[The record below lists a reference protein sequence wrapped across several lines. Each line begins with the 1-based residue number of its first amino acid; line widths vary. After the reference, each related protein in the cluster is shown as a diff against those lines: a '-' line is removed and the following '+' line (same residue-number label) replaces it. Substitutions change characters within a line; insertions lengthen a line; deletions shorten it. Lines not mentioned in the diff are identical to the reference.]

1 MRELNTASNT
11 TVNSVIYTWLLL
23 VSSSLGSLSNN
34 DGDGDG
40 DGYENVTLKGNS
52 RCFKLYRAYYI
63 LIKSSNVGHV
73 LELNSKRLFRSSGK
87 EKESRCV
94 VITSSTKREIWYVHV
109 VVVQC
114 RQRNMQTKRA
124 ERAKLLFCQSKPI
137 VLLPFSSLLAP
148 YYPRHHHHNHHQHQH
163 HRRQTLQ
170 HSASWCYEATGTT
183 PLIIICMGTF
193 SGCLHGGRK
202 ILAAGRP

>member
-34 DGDGDG
+34 DGDGD
-40 DGYENVTLKGNS
+40 VTLKGNS

-63 LIKSSNVGHV
+63 SIKSSNVGHV

-87 EKESRCV
+87 EKERRV

-114 RQRNMQTKRA
+114 RQRNMETKRA
-124 ERAKLLFCQSKPI
+124 ERAKFLFCQSKPI
-137 VLLPFSSLLAP
+137 VLLPFSPLLAP
-148 YYPRHHHHNHHQHQH
+148 YYPPHHHHNRHQHQH

-170 HSASWCYEATGTT
+170 HSATWCYEATGTT
-183 PLIIICMGTF
+183 PLVIISMGKF
-193 SGCLHGGRK
+193 SGCLHRGRK

>member
-1 MRELNTASNT
+1 M
-11 TVNSVIYTWLLL
+11 NSVIYTWLLL

-40 DGYENVTLKGNS
+40 YENVTLKGNS
-52 RCFKLYRAYYI
+52 RCFKLYRANYI
-63 LIKSSNVGHV
+63 SIKSSNVGHV
-73 LELNSKRLFRSSGK
+73 LELNSKRPVWYSGK

-94 VITSSTKREIWYVHV
+94 VIMSSTKREIWYVHV

-114 RQRNMQTKRA
+114 RQRNMQKKRA

-137 VLLPFSSLLAP
+137 VLLPFSPLLAS
-148 YYPRHHHHNHHQHQH
+148 YYPPHHHHNRHQHQH

-170 HSASWCYEATGTT
+170 HSATWCYEATGTT
-183 PLIIICMGTF
+183 PLVIISMGKF
-193 SGCLHGGRK
+193 SGCLHRGRK

>member
-34 DGDGDG
+34 DGDGD
-40 DGYENVTLKGNS
+40 VTLKGNS

-63 LIKSSNVGHV
+63 SIKSSNVGHV

-87 EKESRCV
+87 EKESRV

-114 RQRNMQTKRA
+114 RQRNMQKKRA

-170 HSASWCYEATGTT
+170 HSATWCYEATGTT
-183 PLIIICMGTF
+183 PLIIICKGTF

>member
-23 VSSSLGSLSNN
+23 VSSSLRSLSNN
-34 DGDGDG
+34 DG

-52 RCFKLYRAYYI
+52 RCFKLFCAYYI
-63 LIKSSNVGHV
+63 SIKSSNVGHV

-114 RQRNMQTKRA
+114 RQRNMQKKRA

-170 HSASWCYEATGTT
+170 HSATWCYEATGTT
-183 PLIIICMGTF
+183 PLVIICMGTF

>member
-1 MRELNTASNT
+1 M
-11 TVNSVIYTWLLL
+11 NSVIYTWLLL

-34 DGDGDG
+34 DGDG
-40 DGYENVTLKGNS
+40 YENVTLKVNS

-63 LIKSSNVGHV
+63 SIKSSNVGHV

-109 VVVQC
+109 VLVQC
-114 RQRNMQTKRA
+114 RQRNMETKRA
-124 ERAKLLFCQSKPI
+124 ERAKFLFCQSKPI
-137 VLLPFSSLLAP
+137 VLLPFSPLLAS
-148 YYPRHHHHNHHQHQH
+148 YYPPHHHHNRHQHQH

-170 HSASWCYEATGTT
+170 HSATWCYEATGTT
-183 PLIIICMGTF
+183 PLVIISMGKF
-193 SGCLHGGRK
+193 SGCLHRGRK

>member
-34 DGDGDG
+34 DGDG
-40 DGYENVTLKGNS
+40 YENVTLKGNS

-63 LIKSSNVGHV
+63 SIKSSNVGHV

-87 EKESRCV
+87 EKERRV

-114 RQRNMQTKRA
+114 RQRNMETKRA
-124 ERAKLLFCQSKPI
+124 ERAKFLFCQSKPI

-148 YYPRHHHHNHHQHQH
+148 YYPRHHHHNHHQHQQ

-170 HSASWCYEATGTT
+170 HSATWCYEATGTT

>member
-34 DGDGDG
+34 DGDG
-40 DGYENVTLKGNS
+40 YENVTLKMNS

-63 LIKSSNVGHV
+63 SIKSSNVGHV

-87 EKESRCV
+87 EKERRV

-170 HSASWCYEATGTT
+170 HSATWCYEATGTT

>member
-63 LIKSSNVGHV
+63 SIKSSNVGHV
-73 LELNSKRLFRSSGK
+73 LELNSKRP
-87 EKESRCV
+87 V
-94 VITSSTKREIWYVHV
+94 
-109 VVVQC
+109 
-114 RQRNMQTKRA
+114 
-124 ERAKLLFCQSKPI
+124 
-137 VLLPFSSLLAP
+137 
-148 YYPRHHHHNHHQHQH
+148 
-163 HRRQTLQ
+163 
-170 HSASWCYEATGTT
+170 
-183 PLIIICMGTF
+183 
-193 SGCLHGGRK
+193 
-202 ILAAGRP
+202 

>member
-40 DGYENVTLKGNS
+40 DGDGYLNVTLKGNS

-63 LIKSSNVGHV
+63 SIKSSNVGHV
-73 LELNSKRLFRSSGK
+73 LKLNSKRLFRSSGK

-94 VITSSTKREIWYVHV
+94 VFMSSTKREIRKFHV
-109 VVVQC
+109 VVLQWRPRNVEKSC
-114 RQRNMQTKRA
+114 CFAHLNYSFLAVFVAVAIVVALGSPMTPSQR
-124 ERAKLLFCQSKPI
+124 LD
-137 VLLPFSSLLAP
+137 
-148 YYPRHHHHNHHQHQH
+148 
-163 HRRQTLQ
+163 
-170 HSASWCYEATGTT
+170 
-183 PLIIICMGTF
+183 
-193 SGCLHGGRK
+193 RK
-202 ILAAGRP
+202 SVV